1 MVRGL
6 AERYRDHLTLP
17 RAGGSS
23 WWSRFW
29 PYVAIF
35 VTTVACAGARRA
47 TLDRTFALVRPYPRA
62 RRVPLRGSSRIGA
75 RHGTVNDMTY
85 HEIDTTLRDAWT
97 PPPNGTRQRRSP
109 WWVPLLVPAV
119 MTVLFV
125 IGSIG
130 DNGRTETERYTL
142 AGDTFAWLF
151 VLATLVAPAFY
162 AGVRYNRQRGKL
174 DPR

>member
-1 MVRGL
+1 VVVTILAVCGHLRDHGGVRGG
-6 AERYRDHLTLP
+6 ETRDARPHLRASSSLP
-17 RAGGSS
+17 
-23 WWSRFW
+23 
-29 PYVAIF
+29 
-35 VTTVACAGARRA
+35 ARRA
-47 TLDRTFALVRPYPRA
+47 RPTSRVFPNRA
-62 RRVPLRGSSRIGA
+62 C
-75 RHGTVNDMTY
+75 HGTVNYMTY

-130 DNGRTETERYTL
+130 DNGRTQTERYTL

-151 VLATLVAPAFY
+151 LLATLVAPAFY